1 MPRPLSPEH
10 PNLVRA
16 ATRLR
21 RIQLAWAALF
31 AGAGLLSLVAQP
43 GVAPVLWLIGAVL
56 LVVDPQ
62 PALLAMVSVGW
73 GLTLLGV
80 SPELNRVIALDPVG
94 ALFSAGWVESLSLGF
109 VRLIL
114 AIMAWNQF
122 LFYRLLYGT
131 RSMTGQT
138 ENLPAIPEVI
148 PNRTGR
154 LTAYA
159 WAAWVAGGL
168 ALLLSSLMEA
178 QPALRLI
185 QTAALGLAALS
196 IGLGVGVAFSP
207 TSRRGIALTAVV
219 LGGFVFLASVASL
232 RR

>member
-1 MPRPLSPEH
+1 MPRPLSPQH

-31 AGAGLLSLVAQP
+31 AGAGVLSVVTQP
-43 GVAPVLWLIGAVL
+43 GIVPVLWLIGAIL
-56 LVVDPQ
+56 LVAEPQ

-73 GLTLLGV
+73 GLTLVSV
-80 SPELNRVIALDPVG
+80 SPELNQVIALDPVG
-94 ALFSAGWVESLSLGF
+94 AFFAAGWVESLSLGF

-122 LFYRLLYGT
+122 LFYRMLYGT
-131 RSMTGQT
+131 RSMTGLA
-138 ENLPAIPEVI
+138 EDLPAIPEVI

-159 WAAWVAGGL
+159 WAAWIAGGS
-168 ALLLSSLMEA
+168 ALLLSSLIEA
-178 QPALRLI
+178 QPMLRPLR
-185 QTAALGLAALS
+185 TAALGFGALS
-196 IGLGVGVAFSP
+196 FGLGVGVAFSP
-207 TSRRGIALTAVV
+207 TTRRGTALTAVV
-219 LGGFVFLASVASL
+219 LGGFVFIASIASL
-232 RR
+232 RG

>member
-31 AGAGLLSLVAQP
+31 AGAGLLSLIAQRD
-43 GVAPVLWLIGAVL
+43 VAPVLWLIGAVL
-56 LVVDPQ
+56 LVADSQ

-94 ALFSAGWVESLSLGF
+94 ALFSAGWAESLSLGF

-122 LFYRLLYGT
+122 LFYRMLYGT
-131 RSMTGQT
+131 RSMSGPT
-138 ENLPAIPEVI
+138 EELPAIPEVI

-168 ALLLSSLMEA
+168 GLILSSSIEA
-178 QPALRLI
+178 QPMLRLT
-185 QTAALGLAALS
+185 QTAALGFAALS

-207 TSRRGIALTAVV
+207 TTRRGTALSAVV
-219 LGGFVFLASVASL
+219 MGGFVFLASVATL

>member
-1 MPRPLSPEH
+1 VPRSLSPEH

-21 RIQLAWAALF
+21 RILLAWAGLF

-43 GVAPVLWLIGAVL
+43 GVAPVLWLIGAIL
-56 LVVDPQ
+56 IVVDPQ
-62 PALLAMVSVGW
+62 PALLGMVSVGW
-73 GLTLLGV
+73 GLSLLGA
-80 SPELNRVIALDPVG
+80 SPDLNQAIALDPVG
-94 ALFSAGWVESLSLGF
+94 ALFSTGWAESLSLGF

-131 RSMTGQT
+131 HSMTGLAA
-138 ENLPAIPEVI
+138 NLPDIPEVI

-154 LTAYA
+154 LNAYS
-159 WAAWVAGGL
+159 WAAWVVGGL
-168 ALLLSSLMEA
+168 ALLVSSLPAA
-178 QPALRLI
+178 QLILRPLR
-185 QTAALGLAALS
+185 TASLGLAALA

-207 TSRRGIALTAVV
+207 THRRGTALTAVV

-232 RR
+232 RE

>member
-1 MPRPLSPEH
+1 MPRSLSPEH

-16 ATRLR
+16 ASRFR
-21 RIQLAWAALF
+21 RISLAWAALF
-31 AGAGLLSLVAQP
+31 AGTGLLSLIGQP
-43 GVAPVLWLIGAVL
+43 GVAPVLWVIGAVL
-56 LVVDPQ
+56 LAVEPQ
-62 PALLAMVSVGW
+62 PALLAMVAVGW

-80 SPELNRVIALDPVG
+80 APDLNRVIALDPVG
-94 ALFSAGWVESLSLGF
+94 ALFSAGWLESLSLGF

-131 RSMTGQT
+131 RSMTGLT
-138 ENLPAIPEVI
+138 ENLPDIPEVI

-154 LTAYA
+154 LTGYS
-159 WAAWVAGGL
+159 WAAGVVGGL
-168 ALLLSSLMEA
+168 ALLLSAVPEA
-178 QPALRLI
+178 LPIERPL
-185 QTAALGLAALS
+185 QTAALGFAALS

-207 TSRRGIALTAVV
+207 THRRGTALTAVV
-219 LGGFVFLASVASL
+219 LGGFLFLGSVAAL

>member
-1 MPRPLSPEH
+1 VPRPLSPEH
-10 PNLVRA
+10 PSLARA
-16 ATRLR
+16 AIRLH

-31 AGAGLLSLVAQP
+31 AGAGVLSLIAQP
-43 GVAPVLWLIGAVL
+43 GVAPVLWLVGATL
-56 LVVDPQ
+56 LVVEPQ
-62 PALLAMVSVGW
+62 PALLGMVSVGW

-131 RSMTGQT
+131 RMMTGLT
-138 ENLPAIPEVI
+138 ENLPPIPEVI

-154 LTAYA
+154 LTAFA

-178 QPALRLI
+178 QPMLRLI
-185 QTAALGLAALS
+185 QTAALGLAAIS

-207 TSRRGIALTAVV
+207 TTRRGTALAAIV
-219 LGGFVFLASVASL
+219 LGGVVFLASVALL

>member
-1 MPRPLSPEH
+1 MPRSLSPEH

-21 RIQLAWAALF
+21 RILLAWAGLF

-43 GVAPVLWLIGAVL
+43 GVAPVLWLIGAIL
-56 LVVDPQ
+56 IVVEPQ
-62 PALLAMVSVGW
+62 PALLGMVSVCW
-73 GLTLLGV
+73 SLSLLGV
-80 SPELNRVIALDPVG
+80 SPELNQAIGLDPVG
-94 ALFSAGWVESLSLGF
+94 ALFSAGWAESLSLGF

-131 RSMTGQT
+131 RSMTGLVAD
-138 ENLPAIPEVI
+138 LPDIPEVI
-148 PNRTGR
+148 PNRTRR
-154 LTAYA
+154 LSAYA
-159 WAAWVAGGL
+159 WAGWLAGGL
-168 ALLLSSLMEA
+168 TLLVSSLPAA
-178 QPALRLI
+178 QLILRPLR
-185 QTAALGLAALS
+185 TASLGLAALS

-207 TSRRGIALTAVV
+207 THRRGTALAAIV

-232 RR
+232 RA

>member
-1 MPRPLSPEH
+1 MPRPPSPEH

-31 AGAGLLSLVAQP
+31 AGAGLLSLIAQRD
-43 GVAPVLWLIGAVL
+43 VAPVLWLIGAVL
-56 LVVDPQ
+56 LVADSQ

-94 ALFSAGWVESLSLGF
+94 ALFSAGWAESLSLGF

-122 LFYRLLYGT
+122 LFYRMLYGT
-131 RSMTGQT
+131 RSMSGPT
-138 ENLPAIPEVI
+138 EELPAIPEVI

-168 ALLLSSLMEA
+168 GLILSSSIEA
-178 QPALRLI
+178 QPMLRLT
-185 QTAALGLAALS
+185 QTAALGFAALS

-207 TSRRGIALTAVV
+207 TTRRGTALSAVV
-219 LGGFVFLASVASL
+219 MGGFVFLASVATL

>member
-31 AGAGLLSLVAQP
+31 SGAGLLSLIAHRD
-43 GVAPVLWLIGAVL
+43 VAPVLWLIGAVL
-56 LVVDPQ
+56 LVAESQ

-94 ALFSAGWVESLSLGF
+94 ALFSAGWAESLSLGF

-122 LFYRLLYGT
+122 LFYRMLYGT
-131 RSMTGQT
+131 RSMSGPT
-138 ENLPAIPEVI
+138 EELPAIPEVI

-168 ALLLSSLMEA
+168 GLILSSSLEA
-178 QPALRLI
+178 QPMLRLT
-185 QTAALGLAALS
+185 QTAALGFAALS

-207 TSRRGIALTAVV
+207 TSRRGIALSAVV
-219 LGGFVFLASVASL
+219 LGGFIFLASVASL